1 MFTTPMIHLL
11 AVVLETDADRVTEVL
26 LDEGILHFMN
36 VSELKA
42 GWSEKMRLVEHGVS
56 ASNVSDARKRIEGLL
71 RLVGER
77 VHSDKIEPELHKDLQ
92 TRKPLDLDAE
102 NKRLDKIVD
111 ELNRIRERQRS
122 VQQEMTSLAEI
133 LVQIR
138 TYGLGTRAAAEAR
151 DYTFIS
157 LRIGELSSIRMETF
171 QKELDQIPSVVLPVA
186 RKDELTQ
193 LILISMKRDADRIEP
208 ILDRLGWKEVVLSR
222 EIGDLSPDITSDVEK
237 RITKLKEEDE
247 QLEGKKR
254 GVVMQNRETLMQIWH
269 QLAMHEQFYK
279 IQTYFR
285 KTSRT
290 VMFSG
295 WLPSEQRL
303 SLVERLEK
311 TTKGRCYIEWHDPR
325 ELSDED
331 IVRLKPPV
339 QLHNPKAFAPFQMLV
354 TNFTIPEYGTIDP
367 TFFVVFAFLIMFG
380 LMFADVGQGAVVAV
394 FGLLGSF
401 LFREARTGIRNLA
414 KLIVWC
420 GLSSMLFG
428 ALFGSYFGMSWFP
441 PIWFDFHGVVTGVA
455 HTGSLINDLFDVLAI
470 SIYFGMGII
479 GVGLLFNW
487 INLVR
492 QRKWGP
498 LVLDKGGIVGGWIYG
513 GGVYAAFYM
522 VRHGYKE
529 LPGPQLLLL
538 LVGIPA
544 VLLFFKA
551 PILSRSKKPFT
562 ILSLLN
568 IGMEGIV
575 ELLEVFSGYLSNTLS
590 FLRVA
595 GLGIAHASLMAAFFE
610 LARMATPGGSG
621 KYTIVS
627 ILILIIG
634 NVLVIGLEGLS
645 AGIQSLRLHYYEFF
659 TKFLRGSGEAYS
671 PISLRRVS
679 EEA

>member
-1 MFTTPMIHLL
+1 MFTTPMMNLL
-11 AVVLETDADRVTEVL
+11 AVVLERDADRVTEIL
-26 LDEGILHFMN
+26 LDEGILHFLN
-36 VSELKA
+36 VSELKP
-42 GWSEKMRLVEHGVS
+42 GWSEKMRPVEHGVS
-56 ASNVSDARKRIEGLL
+56 TSKISDARKRIEGLL

-77 VHSDKIEPELHKDLQ
+77 VHPDKFEPELHKDLE

-102 NKRLDKIVD
+102 NKRLDGIVD
-111 ELNRIRERQRS
+111 ELNRVRERQRS
-122 VQQEMTSLAEI
+122 VQQEMTSLVDI

-138 TYGLGTRAAAEAR
+138 TYGFGTPAAEAR

-157 LRIGELSSIRMETF
+157 LRIGELPSMRVETF
-171 QKELDQIPSVVLPVA
+171 QKELDQIPSVILPVA
-186 RKDELTQ
+186 RKDESTQ
-193 LILISMKRDADRIEP
+193 LLLITMKRDAGRIEP
-208 ILDRLGWKEVVLSR
+208 ILDRMGWKDVVLSR
-222 EIGDLSPDITSDVEK
+222 EVGDLSTDVTSDVEK
-237 RITKLKEEDE
+237 RIAKLKDEDE
-247 QLEGKKR
+247 QLEVKKR
-254 GVVMQNRETLMQIWH
+254 GVVMQNREVLRQIWH

-311 TTKGRCYIEWHDPR
+311 ATDGRCYIEWHDPR
-325 ELSDED
+325 NLSDDE
-331 IVRLKPPV
+331 IVRMKPPV

-354 TNFTIPEYGTIDP
+354 TNFSIPEYGTIDP
-367 TFFVVFAFLIMFG
+367 TFFVVFAYLIMFG
-380 LMFADVGQGAVVAV
+380 LMFADVGQGAVLTGC
-394 FGLLGSF
+394 GLIGTF
-401 LFREARTGIRNLA
+401 LAREAKTGVRNLV

-420 GLSSMLFG
+420 GLSSILFG
-428 ALFGSYFGMSWFP
+428 ALFGSYFGMSWLP
-441 PIWFDFHGVVTGVA
+441 PLWFDFHGVVSGEAPVK
-455 HTGSLINDLFDVLAI
+455 SLVNDLFDILAI

-487 INLVR
+487 INLIR
-492 QRKWGP
+492 QRKWGE
-498 LVLDKGGIVGGWIYG
+498 LLLDKGGIAGGWIYA

-529 LPGPQLLLL
+529 LPRPEMLLL

-544 VLLFFKA
+544 LLLFFKA
-551 PILSRSKKPFT
+551 PILSRHKKPLT
-562 ILSLLN
+562 VMSLLN

-595 GLGIAHASLMAAFFE
+595 GLGIAHVSLMAAFFE

-621 KYTIVS
+621 SYTVAS
-627 ILILIIG
+627 ILILVIG

-671 PISLRRVS
+671 PISLRKVS
-679 EEA
+679 EEV

>member
-1 MFTTPMIHLL
+1 MFTTPMMHLL
-11 AVVLETDADRVTEVL
+11 AVVLKADADRVTEVL

-42 GWSEKMRLVEHGVS
+42 GWSEKMRPVEQGVS
-56 ASNVSDARKRIEGLL
+56 TSQISDARKRIEGLL

-77 VHSDKIEPELHKDLQ
+77 VYADKIEPELHRDLK
-92 TRKPLDLDAE
+92 TRKPLDLEAE
-102 NKRLDKIVD
+102 NKRLDGIVD

-122 VQQEMTSLAEI
+122 VQQEMTSLADI

-138 TYGLGTRAAAEAR
+138 TYGFGTRAAAEAR
-151 DYTFIS
+151 DYTFIA
-157 LRIGELSSIRMETF
+157 LRIGELPSGRMETL
-171 QKELDQIPSVVLPVA
+171 QKELDQIPSVILPVA
-186 RKDELTQ
+186 RKEKSTQ
-193 LILISMKRDADRIEP
+193 LLLISMKRDAGRIEP
-208 ILDRLGWKEVVLSR
+208 LLDRLGWKEVVLSR
-222 EIGDLSPDITSDVEK
+222 EIGDLSTDVTSDVQR
-237 RITKLKEEDE
+237 RIAKLKEEDE

-254 GVVMQNRETLMQIWH
+254 GVVIQNREALIHIWH

-295 WLPSEQRL
+295 WLPSEQRS

-311 TTKGRCYIEWHDPR
+311 ATNGRCYLEWHDPR
-325 ELSDED
+325 DLSEDE

-354 TNFTIPEYGTIDP
+354 TNFSIPEYGTVDP
-367 TFFVVFAFLIMFG
+367 TFFVVFAYLIMFG
-380 LMFADVGQGAVVAV
+380 LMFADVGQGAVLAG
-394 FGLLGSF
+394 FGLFGSF
-401 LFREARTGIRNLA
+401 LFREAKTGIRNLA

-420 GLSSMLFG
+420 GLSSILFG
-428 ALFGSYFGMSWFP
+428 ALFGSYFGMSWLP
-441 PIWFDFHGVVTGVA
+441 PLWFDFHGVVTGVHSGNA
-455 HTGSLINDLFDVLAI
+455 LVQDLFDILAI

-529 LPGPQLLLL
+529 LPSPEHLLL

-544 VLLFFKA
+544 LLLFFKA
-551 PILSRSKKPFT
+551 PILSRNKKPFT
-562 ILSLLN
+562 VFSLLN
-568 IGMEGIV
+568 VGMEGIV

-595 GLGIAHASLMAAFFE
+595 GLGIAHVSLMAAFFE

-634 NVLVIGLEGLS
+634 NVIVIGLEGLS
-645 AGIQSLRLHYYEFF
+645 AGVQSLRLNYYEFF

-671 PISLRRVS
+671 PISLRKVS
-679 EEA
+679 EEV